1 METERIA
8 LRQQG
13 RDRWKGLH
21 EIAQKY
27 LTHVK
32 SAAQRRAQRGA
43 AWYARNI
50 GIQGASDSV
59 RRSTEAQ

>member
-8 LRQQG
+8 LCQRE
-13 RDRWKGLH
+13 RDRWKRLL
-21 EIAQKY
+21 EVEQKY

-43 AWYARNI
+43 TWYARNI